1 MGQNLP
7 QPGQPP
13 CPAPSNRSKSR
24 QARHR
29 LLHQVG
35 RRPSAA
41 ARFRPATGPQNPGTN
56 GTVRKAAPAL
66 GVACCA
72 PLDQRRK
79 PTDAITQSSSL
90 PCEERR
96 KRMDMADFVYLVHG
110 QPFYRYRSHDKT
122 SADVRTGDDFRRR
135 PADSRRPSSGTG
147 GAIPRKSGTTAGCA
161 WVEVGEAG
169 ASQRRIARPEAAAGN
184 YRGPL
189 HGIPVGI
196 KDIIDVAGMSAGR
209 CRCRR
214 TIKRYDAFGG
224 RLSPRRDHPSRQDSK
239 G

>member
-1 MGQNLP
+1 ML
-7 QPGQPP
+7 
-13 CPAPSNRSKSR
+13 
-24 QARHR
+24 
-29 LLHQVG
+29 
-35 RRPSAA
+35 
-41 ARFRPATGPQNPGTN
+41 
-56 GTVRKAAPAL
+56 
-66 GVACCA
+66 
-72 PLDQRRK
+72 
-79 PTDAITQSSSL
+79 
-90 PCEERR
+90 
-96 KRMDMADFVYLVHG
+96 DFVYLVHG

-147 GAIPRKSGTTAGCA
+147 GAIPPQILA
-161 WVEVGEAG
+161 
-169 ASQRRIARPEAAAGN
+169 RRPVAPGSRWARRAPRNAESLGREAAAGN

-214 TIKRYDAFGG
+214 TIKRRPDAFGG